1 MKLARL
7 RPADVVV
14 CEFRGA
20 RFEASVLERREGRLR
35 VRLIKRG
42 QLPRGLF
49 VNDVAELTARQVV
62 RRVERGRAA
71 A

>member
-14 CEFRGA
+14 CEIRGA
-20 RFEASVLERREGRLR
+20 RFEARVLERRDGRLR
-35 VRLIKRG
+35 VRVVKRG
-42 QLPRGLF
+42 QLPRGWF
-49 VNDVAELTARQVV
+49 VNDLADVTARQVV
-62 RRVERGRAA
+62 RRVERARAA